1 MAKIYSLA
9 EEQFVD
15 ECLKATNR
23 KILHN
28 FFVLTET
35 ENGEK
40 RFQLVPMTSKFTTEE
55 NLVLLATPRA
65 ITHWKEA
72 AGFGQLSIKGAANN
86 FKQII
91 RKQIDEANRNIEF
104 QKSLVR
110 KEK

>member
-15 ECLKATNR
+15 ECLKAVN
-23 KILHN
+23 KKLLHS

-35 ENGEK
+35 DNGEK
-40 RFQLVPMTSKFTTEE
+40 RFQLAPMSTKFCTEE
-55 NLVLLATPRA
+55 KLVLLITPRA
-65 ITHWKEA
+65 LIHWKEA
-72 AGFGQLSIKGAANN
+72 AGFGQISIKGATNN

-91 RKQIDEANRNIEF
+91 REKIDEANRNIEF
-104 QKSLVR
+104 QKWLVR